1 MTLSNDVRRVYID
14 RPTDHI
20 ISLEYLIYFT
30 VLHCALAKFCQ
41 ILLNEY
47 CTVLYC
53 TRTDPLTQFWIEG
66 SGTLKAAASDI
77 NGRRA
82 HCCRCIVVDIIHNF
96 TCGRSSCY
104 TLYR

>member
-1 MTLSNDVRRVYID
+1 MREKNGSKRGTGHTKNAKNGQMTLSNDVRRVYID
-14 RPTDHI
+14 RPTDHV

-53 TRTDPLTQFWIEG
+53 TRTDPLS
-66 SGTLKAAASDI
+66 SG
-77 NGRRA
+77 
-82 HCCRCIVVDIIHNF
+82 
-96 TCGRSSCY
+96 
-104 TLYR
+104 